1 MPKRAYWQFY
11 KTIFP
16 FIAAISLMG
25 MVFLGPLWGFLIF
38 ATLGLAFGFVGFQ
51 VFYSNQS
58 YFYFNLGITK
68 KKLVAVSFL
77 INVLIGIPVFSVLI
91 LLIKIIFGNFQIT

>member
-1 MPKRAYWQFY
+1 MPTRAYWQFY

-16 FIAAISLMG
+16 FIATFSIMG
-25 MVFLGPLWGFLIF
+25 MVFLGLHWGFVIF

-58 YFYFNLGITK
+58 YFYFNLGITR
-68 KKLVAVSFL
+68 KKLFAVSFF
-77 INVLIGIPVFSVLI
+77 INILIGIPVFSVLI
-91 LLIKIIFGNFQIT
+91 ILITFIFGNFQIT